1 MCSKA
6 LWGYKIR
13 GLFWFP
19 NNSQSIRIYSLS
31 LAQYCRTHLHGFI
44 EYCISVYYMYRVVAV
59 ILEESRVV
67 AVILEETIEILY
79 SNLTIVH
86 TRKWRFQIK
95 HIYY

>member
-44 EYCISVYYMYRVVAV
+44 EYCISVYYMY
-59 ILEESRVV
+59 IYRVV